1 MKLPP
6 GECADLPVRWNCQ
19 NLVSQCNVQFSYKD
33 VAGPMSLFC
42 PLSCGRCPK
51 SAPGPEPA
59 PEPLMVPTPTPA
71 AVTVFTFFGVG
82 AVGTLVLSIVAFSIV
97 MGAVCVVKYQ
107 VPLVRWAY
115 RYESQQQP
123 VELNLEMVP
132 SQLNFLTSNRQSDQD
147 PAAQS
152 TGSNL
157 WCVSGRQW
165 PPLPCMH
172 GLESWPPA
180 GCETSTLIPSAAQ
193 GGKI

>member
-1 MKLPP
+1 
-6 GECADLPVRWNCQ
+6 
-19 NLVSQCNVQFSYKD
+19 
-33 VAGPMSLFC
+33 
-42 PLSCGRCPK
+42 
-51 SAPGPEPA
+51 
-59 PEPLMVPTPTPA
+59 MVPTPTPA

>member
-1 MKLPP
+1 
-6 GECADLPVRWNCQ
+6 
-19 NLVSQCNVQFSYKD
+19 
-33 VAGPMSLFC
+33 
-42 PLSCGRCPK
+42 
-51 SAPGPEPA
+51 
-59 PEPLMVPTPTPA
+59 MVPTPTPA
-71 AVTVFTFFGVG
+71 AVTKFNFFGMG
-82 AVGTLVLSIVAFSIV
+82 AVGTLVLSIIAFLVV
-97 MGAVCVVKYQ
+97 MGAVCVAKYQ

-132 SQLNFLTSNRQSDQD
+132 SQLKMELNMLTSNRKSDQA

-157 WCVSGRQW
+157 WCVAGRHW

-180 GCETSTLIPSAAQ
+180 GCETSTLTQSAGRGA
-193 GGKI
+193 GWKNSTTATTGSIVRWPACAILSK